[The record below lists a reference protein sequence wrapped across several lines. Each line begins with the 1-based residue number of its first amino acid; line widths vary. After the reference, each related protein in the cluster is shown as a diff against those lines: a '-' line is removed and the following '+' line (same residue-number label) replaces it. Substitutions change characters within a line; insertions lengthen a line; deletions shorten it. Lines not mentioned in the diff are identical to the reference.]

1 MSEYA
6 ATTNRLEVDNFI
18 ARDFNDS
25 IRELRYSMHIK
36 KFSTAKPLFTS
47 HSSFIP
53 KPINTSISMSTP
65 LILSLALIVALSVSG
80 CQPNKETDSNAAN
93 KDSNIQ
99 QNSSSQVL
107 NSERIQ
113 TIEALAGVP
122 MQQLASFDPQE
133 IKQGGDT
140 GISITSSE
148 SYSKPSSNI
157 TASRKG
163 SFFIGNAFF
172 RQPWVIAPASTDS
185 RDGLGALFNVAAC
198 QSCHVKDGRGHAP
211 LTSEDDADSLLIRLA
226 MPATTNK
233 QRQQLQNSLI
243 EKVVHPM
250 YGGQLQDRGIQG
262 VPAEARIAVEWRDK
276 PVTFADGHVETLR
289 APTFNLTN
297 PGYGPFDDELMVSP
311 RIALPMIGLGLLE
324 QIPDADIKKQAIKA
338 NNADSDIKGK
348 FNWVMDPQTGK
359 VALGRFG
366 WKAGQTKLLTQNQS
380 AFNEDMGL
388 TSNIR
393 PNESCMPTQTACL
406 NATTGADE
414 QGNGKP
420 PVEVNDEVAKFV
432 EFYTR
437 NLAVPHRRNADDKI
451 VLAGKKRF
459 YDMGCQSCHT
469 PRYQLPKTDDD
480 HIEQHGQVIYPYTD
494 LLLHDMGDELADRTI
509 AGKLPSKG
517 LQVEFLANS
526 YEWRTPALWGIGLA
540 QTVDPQATFLHDGR
554 ARTLMEAVL
563 WHGGEAMKQ
572 QQKVLKLD
580 KQGRAE
586 LNAFLMS
593 L

>member
-1 MSEYA
+1 MNTKNIFKAKIPASFYA
-6 ATTNRLEVDNFI
+6 SFVSKTTL
-18 ARDFNDS
+18 
-25 IRELRYSMHIK
+25 L
-36 KFSTAKPLFTS
+36 KPTLG
-47 HSSFIP
+47 I
-53 KPINTSISMSTP
+53 
-65 LILSLALIVALSVSG
+65 LCVLSLSACQPTDSVSDDISE
-80 CQPNKETDSNAAN
+80 NEKSAINNADN
-93 KDSNIQ
+93 PT
-99 QNSSSQVL
+99 L
-107 NSERIQ
+107 TPERLQ
-113 TIEALAGVP
+113 TIETLAGVP

-133 IKQGGDT
+133 VKQGGDT
-140 GISITSSE
+140 GISISSAE
-148 SYSKPSSNI
+148 SYSKPSSNL

-163 SFFIGNAFF
+163 HFFIGNAFF

-211 LTSEDDADSLLIRLA
+211 MTSDDDADSLLIRLA
-226 MPATTNK
+226 MPATTDE

-262 VPAEARIAVEWRDK
+262 VPAEARIAVQWTDK

-289 APTFNLTN
+289 APTFNLTK
-297 PGYGPFDDELMVSP
+297 PGYGAFDDDLMVSP
-311 RIALPMIGLGLLE
+311 RVALPMIGLGLLE
-324 QIPDADIKKQAIKA
+324 QIPDEAIKKQAVDNK
-338 NNADSDIKGK
+338 NSTNVDISGK

-359 VALGRFG
+359 HALGRFG
-366 WKAGQTKLLTQNQS
+366 WKAGQTKLITQNQS

-393 PNESCMPTQTACL
+393 PHESCMPTQTACM

-414 QGNGKP
+414 QGDGKP

-437 NLAVPHRRNADDKI
+437 NLAVPHRRDADDTL

-480 HIEQHGQVIYPYTD
+480 HLEQHGQVIYPYTD
-494 LLLHDMGDELADRTI
+494 LLLHDMGDDLADRTI
-509 AGKLPSKG
+509 AGKLPAKNI
-517 LQVEFLANS
+517 QVEFLANS

-563 WHGGEAMKQ
+563 WHGGEAQKQ

-580 KQGRAE
+580 KQGRSE
-586 LNAFLMS
+586 LNAFLQS

>member
-1 MSEYA
+1 MNTTMN
-6 ATTNRLEVDNFI
+6 TTNIV
-18 ARDFNDS
+18 
-25 IRELRYSMHIK
+25 K
-36 KFSTAKPLFTS
+36 AKTPTS
-47 HSSFIP
+47 FYASFVSKTTLL
-53 KPINTSISMSTP
+53 KPMLGI
-65 LILSLALIVALSVSG
+65 LCVLSLSA
-80 CQPNKETDSNAAN
+80 CQPTDGVSDDVSENEKSAINNA
-93 KDSNIQ
+93 DSPT
-99 QNSSSQVL
+99 L
-107 NSERIQ
+107 TPERLQ
-113 TIEALAGVP
+113 TIETLAGVP

-133 IKQGGDT
+133 VKQGGDT
-140 GISITSSE
+140 GISISSAE
-148 SYSKPSSNI
+148 SYSKPSSNL

-163 SFFIGNAFF
+163 HFFIGNAFF

-211 LTSEDDADSLLIRLA
+211 MTSDDDADSLLIRLA
-226 MPATTNK
+226 MPATTDE

-262 VPAEARIAVEWRDK
+262 VPAEARIAVQWTDK
-276 PVTFADGHVETLR
+276 PVTFADGHIETLR
-289 APTFNLTN
+289 APTFNLTK
-297 PGYGPFDDELMVSP
+297 PGYGAFDDDLMVSP
-311 RIALPMIGLGLLE
+311 RVALPMIGLGLLE
-324 QIPDADIKKQAIKA
+324 QIPDEAIKKQAVDNK
-338 NNADSDIKGK
+338 NSTNGDISGK

-359 VALGRFG
+359 HALGRFG
-366 WKAGQTKLLTQNQS
+366 WKAGQTKLITQNQS

-393 PNESCMPTQTACL
+393 PHESCMPTQTACM

-437 NLAVPHRRNADDKI
+437 NLAVPHRRDADDTL

-480 HIEQHGQVIYPYTD
+480 HLEQHGQVIYPYTD
-494 LLLHDMGDELADRTI
+494 LLLHDMGDDLADRTI
-509 AGKLPSKG
+509 AGKLPAKNI
-517 LQVEFLANS
+517 QVEFLANS

-563 WHGGEAMKQ
+563 WHGGEAQKQ

-580 KQGRAE
+580 KQGRSE
-586 LNAFLMS
+586 LNAFLQS

>member
-1 MSEYA
+1 MNTTMNTKNIFKAKTPTFFYA
-6 ATTNRLEVDNFI
+6 SFVSKTTL
-18 ARDFNDS
+18 
-25 IRELRYSMHIK
+25 L
-36 KFSTAKPLFTS
+36 KPTLG
-47 HSSFIP
+47 I
-53 KPINTSISMSTP
+53 
-65 LILSLALIVALSVSG
+65 LCVLSLSACQPTDSVSDDISE
-80 CQPNKETDSNAAN
+80 NEKSAINNADN
-93 KDSNIQ
+93 PT
-99 QNSSSQVL
+99 L
-107 NSERIQ
+107 TPERLQ
-113 TIEALAGVP
+113 TIETLAGVP

-133 IKQGGDT
+133 VKQGGDT
-140 GISITSSE
+140 GISISSAE
-148 SYSKPSSNI
+148 SYSKPSSNL

-163 SFFIGNAFF
+163 HFFIGNAFF

-211 LTSEDDADSLLIRLA
+211 MTSDDDADSLLIRLA
-226 MPATTNK
+226 MPATTDE

-243 EKVVHPM
+243 EKVVHAM

-262 VPAEARIAVEWRDK
+262 VPAEARIAVQWTDK
-276 PVTFADGHVETLR
+276 PVTFADGHIETLR
-289 APTFNLTN
+289 APTFNLTK
-297 PGYGPFDDELMVSP
+297 PGYGAFDDDLMVSP
-311 RIALPMIGLGLLE
+311 RVALPMIGLGLLE
-324 QIPDADIKKQAIKA
+324 QIPDEAIKKQAVDNK
-338 NNADSDIKGK
+338 NSTNGDISGK

-359 VALGRFG
+359 HALGRFG
-366 WKAGQTKLLTQNQS
+366 WKAGQTKLITQNQS

-393 PNESCMPTQTACL
+393 PHESCMPTQTACM

-437 NLAVPHRRNADDKI
+437 NLAVPHRRDADDTL

-480 HIEQHGQVIYPYTD
+480 HLEQHGQVIYPYTD
-494 LLLHDMGDELADRTI
+494 LLLHDMGDDLADRTI
-509 AGKLPSKG
+509 AGKLPAKNI
-517 LQVEFLANS
+517 QVEFLANS

-563 WHGGEAMKQ
+563 WHGGEAQKQ

-580 KQGRAE
+580 KQGRSE
-586 LNAFLMS
+586 LNAFLQS

>member
-1 MSEYA
+1 MNTTMN
-6 ATTNRLEVDNFI
+6 TTNIF
-18 ARDFNDS
+18 
-25 IRELRYSMHIK
+25 K
-36 KFSTAKPLFTS
+36 AKTPA
-47 HSSFIP
+47 SFYASFVSKTTLL
-53 KPINTSISMSTP
+53 KPTLGI
-65 LILSLALIVALSVSG
+65 LCVLSLSACQPTDSVS
-80 CQPNKETDSNAAN
+80 D
-93 KDSNIQ
+93 DI
-99 QNSSSQVL
+99 
-107 NSERIQ
+107 SENEKSAINNGDNPTLTPERLQ
-113 TIEALAGVP
+113 TIETLAGVP

-133 IKQGGDT
+133 VKQGGDT
-140 GISITSSE
+140 GISISSAE
-148 SYSKPSSNI
+148 SYSKPSSNL

-163 SFFIGNAFF
+163 HFFIGNAFF

-211 LTSEDDADSLLIRLA
+211 MTSDDDADSLLIRLA
-226 MPATTNK
+226 MPATTDE

-262 VPAEARIAVEWRDK
+262 VPAEARIAVQWTDK
-276 PVTFADGHVETLR
+276 PVTFADGHIETLR
-289 APTFNLTN
+289 APTFNLTK
-297 PGYGPFDDELMVSP
+297 PGYGAFDDDLMVSP
-311 RIALPMIGLGLLE
+311 RVALPMIGLGLLE
-324 QIPDADIKKQAIKA
+324 QIPDEAIKKQAVDNK
-338 NNADSDIKGK
+338 NSTNGDISGK

-359 VALGRFG
+359 HALGRFG
-366 WKAGQTKLLTQNQS
+366 WKAGQTKLITQNQS

-393 PNESCMPTQTACL
+393 PHESCMPTQTACM
-406 NATTGADE
+406 NAATGADE
-414 QGNGKP
+414 QGNGKS

-437 NLAVPHRRNADDKI
+437 NLAVPHRRDADDTL

-480 HIEQHGQVIYPYTD
+480 HLEQHGQVIYPYTD
-494 LLLHDMGDELADRTI
+494 LLLHDMGDDLADRTI
-509 AGKLPSKG
+509 AGKLPAKNI
-517 LQVEFLANS
+517 QVEFLANS

-563 WHGGEAMKQ
+563 WHGGEAQKQ

-580 KQGRAE
+580 KQGRSE
-586 LNAFLMS
+586 LNAFLQS

>member
-1 MSEYA
+1 MNTTMNTKNIFKAKTPASFYA
-6 ATTNRLEVDNFI
+6 PFVSKTTL
-18 ARDFNDS
+18 
-25 IRELRYSMHIK
+25 L
-36 KFSTAKPLFTS
+36 KPMLG
-47 HSSFIP
+47 I
-53 KPINTSISMSTP
+53 
-65 LILSLALIVALSVSG
+65 LCVLSLSACQPTDSVSDDISE
-80 CQPNKETDSNAAN
+80 NEKSAINNADN
-93 KDSNIQ
+93 PT
-99 QNSSSQVL
+99 L
-107 NSERIQ
+107 TPERLQ
-113 TIEALAGVP
+113 TIETLAGVP

-140 GISITSSE
+140 GISISSAE
-148 SYSKPSSNI
+148 SYSKPSSNL

-163 SFFIGNAFF
+163 HFFIGNAFF

-211 LTSEDDADSLLIRLA
+211 MTSDDDADSLLIRLA
-226 MPATTNK
+226 MPATTDE

-262 VPAEARIAVEWRDK
+262 VPAEARIAVQWTDK
-276 PVTFADGHVETLR
+276 PVTFADGHIETLR
-289 APTFNLTN
+289 APTFNLTK
-297 PGYGPFDDELMVSP
+297 PGYGAFDDDLMVSP
-311 RIALPMIGLGLLE
+311 RVALPMIGLGLLE
-324 QIPDADIKKQAIKA
+324 QIPDEAIKKQAVDNK
-338 NNADSDIKGK
+338 NSTNGDISGK

-359 VALGRFG
+359 HALGRFG
-366 WKAGQTKLLTQNQS
+366 WKAGQTKLITQNQS

-393 PNESCMPTQTACL
+393 PHESCMPTQTACM

-437 NLAVPHRRNADDKI
+437 NLAVPHRRDADDTL

-480 HIEQHGQVIYPYTD
+480 HLEQHGQVIYPYTD
-494 LLLHDMGDELADRTI
+494 LLLHDMGNDLADRTI
-509 AGKLPSKG
+509 AGKLPAKNI
-517 LQVEFLANS
+517 QVEFLANS

-540 QTVDPQATFLHDGR
+540 QTLDPQATFLHDGR

-563 WHGGEAMKQ
+563 WHGGEAQKQ

-580 KQGRAE
+580 KQGRSE
-586 LNAFLMS
+586 LNAFLQS

>member
-1 MSEYA
+1 MSVIHTKSSA
-6 ATTNRLEVDNFI
+6 FP
-18 ARDFNDS
+18 F
-25 IRELRYSMHIK
+25 
-36 KFSTAKPLFTS
+36 FSSSLQGTS
-47 HSSFIP
+47 F
-53 KPINTSISMSTP
+53 K
-65 LILSLALIVALSVSG
+65 LALTIVGAIAISA
-80 CQPNKETDSNAAN
+80 CQPTDSTSDSASIN
-93 KDSNIQ
+93 KNTNDTAVASGEGA
-99 QNSSSQVL
+99 SAL
-107 NSERIQ
+107 TPKRTQ
-113 TIEALAGVP
+113 TVESLAGVP
-122 MQQLASFDPQE
+122 MQQLVTFDPQE

-148 SYSKPSSNI
+148 SYSKPSSNLS
-157 TASRKG
+157 ASRKG

-172 RQPWVIAPASTDS
+172 RQPWVVAPASTDS

-198 QSCHVKDGRGHAP
+198 QSCHIKDGRGHAP
-211 LTSEDDADSLLIRLA
+211 MSSEDDADSLLIRLA
-226 MPATTNK
+226 MPATTDEE
-233 QRQQLQNSLI
+233 RAQLQNSLI
-243 EKVVHPM
+243 EKIVHPM

-262 VPAEARIAVEWRDK
+262 VPAEARIAVQWTDK

-289 APTFNLTN
+289 APTFHLTS
-297 PGYGPFDDELMVSP
+297 PGYGAFDDEMMVSP
-311 RIALPMIGLGLLE
+311 RVALPMIGLGLLE
-324 QIPDADIKKQAIKA
+324 QIPDDDIKKQAVD
-338 NNADSDIKGK
+338 NDSADISGK

-359 VALGRFG
+359 TALGRFG

-393 PNESCMPTQTACL
+393 PHESCMPAQTACV

-414 QGNGKP
+414 QGGGKP

-437 NLAVPHRRNADDKI
+437 NLAVPHRRNAEDKL

-480 HIEQHGQVIYPYTD
+480 HLEQHGQVIYPYTD

-509 AGKLPSKG
+509 AGKLPPKDA
-517 LQVEFLANS
+517 QVEFLANS

-540 QTVDPQATFLHDGR
+540 QTVDLQATFLHDGR

-563 WHGGEAMKQ
+563 WHGGEAEKQ
-572 QQKVLKLD
+572 KQKVLQLD

-586 LNAFLMS
+586 LTAFLQS

>member
-1 MSEYA
+1 MNTTMN
-6 ATTNRLEVDNFI
+6 TTNIF
-18 ARDFNDS
+18 
-25 IRELRYSMHIK
+25 K
-36 KFSTAKPLFTS
+36 AKTPTS
-47 HSSFIP
+47 FYASFVSKTTLL
-53 KPINTSISMSTP
+53 KPTLGI
-65 LILSLALIVALSVSG
+65 LCVLSLSACQPTDSVSDDISE
-80 CQPNKETDSNAAN
+80 NEKSAINNADN
-93 KDSNIQ
+93 PT
-99 QNSSSQVL
+99 L
-107 NSERIQ
+107 TPERLQ
-113 TIEALAGVP
+113 TIETLAGVP

-133 IKQGGDT
+133 VKQGGDT
-140 GISITSSE
+140 GISISSAE
-148 SYSKPSSNI
+148 SYSKPSSNL

-163 SFFIGNAFF
+163 HFFIGNAFF

-211 LTSEDDADSLLIRLA
+211 MTSDDDADSLLIRLA
-226 MPATTNK
+226 MPATTDE

-262 VPAEARIAVEWRDK
+262 VPAEARIAVQWTDK
-276 PVTFADGHVETLR
+276 PVTFADGHIETLR
-289 APTFNLTN
+289 APTFNLTK
-297 PGYGPFDDELMVSP
+297 PGYGAFDDDLMVSP
-311 RIALPMIGLGLLE
+311 RVALPMIGLGLLE
-324 QIPDADIKKQAIKA
+324 QIPDEAIKKQAVDNK
-338 NNADSDIKGK
+338 NSTNGDISGK

-359 VALGRFG
+359 HALGRFG
-366 WKAGQTKLLTQNQS
+366 WKAGQTKLITQNQS

-393 PNESCMPTQTACL
+393 PHESCMPTQTACM

-437 NLAVPHRRNADDKI
+437 NLAVPHRRDADDTL

-480 HIEQHGQVIYPYTD
+480 HLEQHGQVIYPYTD
-494 LLLHDMGDELADRTI
+494 LLLHDMGDDLADRTI
-509 AGKLPSKG
+509 AGKLPAKNI
-517 LQVEFLANS
+517 QVEFLANS

-563 WHGGEAMKQ
+563 WHGGEAQKQ

-580 KQGRAE
+580 KQGRSE
-586 LNAFLMS
+586 LNAFLQS

>member
-1 MSEYA
+1 MNATNIFKAKTPTSFYA
-6 ATTNRLEVDNFI
+6 SFVSKTTL
-18 ARDFNDS
+18 
-25 IRELRYSMHIK
+25 L
-36 KFSTAKPLFTS
+36 KPTLG
-47 HSSFIP
+47 I
-53 KPINTSISMSTP
+53 
-65 LILSLALIVALSVSG
+65 LCVLSLSACQPTDSVS
-80 CQPNKETDSNAAN
+80 D
-93 KDSNIQ
+93 DI
-99 QNSSSQVL
+99 
-107 NSERIQ
+107 SENEKSAINNGDNPTLTPERLQ
-113 TIEALAGVP
+113 TIETLAGLS

-133 IKQGGDT
+133 VKQGGDT
-140 GISITSSE
+140 GISISSAE
-148 SYSKPSSNI
+148 SYSKPSSNL

-163 SFFIGNAFF
+163 HFFIGNAFF

-211 LTSEDDADSLLIRLA
+211 MTSDDDADSLLIRLA
-226 MPATTNK
+226 MPATTDE

-262 VPAEARIAVEWRDK
+262 VPAEARIAVQWTDK
-276 PVTFADGHVETLR
+276 PVTFADGHIETLR
-289 APTFNLTN
+289 APTFNLTK
-297 PGYGPFDDELMVSP
+297 PGYGAFDDDLMVSP
-311 RIALPMIGLGLLE
+311 RVALPMIGLGLLE
-324 QIPDADIKKQAIKA
+324 QIPDEAIKKQAVDNK
-338 NNADSDIKGK
+338 NSTNGDISGK

-359 VALGRFG
+359 HALGRFG
-366 WKAGQTKLLTQNQS
+366 WKAGQTKLITQNQS

-393 PNESCMPTQTACL
+393 PHESCMPTQTACM

-437 NLAVPHRRNADDKI
+437 NLAVPHRRDADDTL

-480 HIEQHGQVIYPYTD
+480 HLEQHGQVIYPYTD
-494 LLLHDMGDELADRTI
+494 LLLHDMGNDLADRTI
-509 AGKLPSKG
+509 AGKLPAKNI
-517 LQVEFLANS
+517 QVEFLANS

-563 WHGGEAMKQ
+563 WHGGEAQKQ

-580 KQGRAE
+580 KQGRSE
-586 LNAFLMS
+586 LNAFLQS

>member
-1 MSEYA
+1 MN
-6 ATTNRLEVDNFI
+6 TKDVL
-18 ARDFNDS
+18 
-25 IRELRYSMHIK
+25 K
-36 KFSTAKPLFTS
+36 AKQPALFY
-47 HSSFIP
+47 SSFINKSAP
-53 KPINTSISMSTP
+53 AKLTLGVMFT
-65 LILSLALIVALSVSG
+65 LFLSA
-80 CQPNKETDSNAAN
+80 CQPTDGVSDGAAVNKEGAVDHQALAP
-93 KDSNIQ
+93 
-99 QNSSSQVL
+99 
-107 NSERIQ
+107 ERRQ

-122 MQQLASFDPQE
+122 LQQLASFDPQE

-140 GISITSSE
+140 GISISSAE
-148 SYSKPSSNI
+148 SYSKPSSNL

-211 LTSEDDADSLLIRLA
+211 MNIDDDADSLLIRLA
-226 MPATTNK
+226 MPATTDE

-243 EKVVHPM
+243 EKVAHPM

-262 VPAEARIAVEWRDK
+262 VPAEARIAVQWTDK
-276 PVTFADGHVETLR
+276 TVTFTDGHVETLR
-289 APTFNLTN
+289 APTFNLTK

-311 RIALPMIGLGLLE
+311 RVALPMIGLGLLE
-324 QIPDADIKKQAIKA
+324 QIPDEDIKKQAIDND
-338 NNADSDIKGK
+338 NNSDISGK

-359 VALGRFG
+359 HALGRFG

-393 PNESCMPTQTACL
+393 PHESCMPTQTACVK
-406 NATTGADE
+406 ATTGADE
-414 QGNGKP
+414 QGDGRP
-420 PVEVNDEVAKFV
+420 PIEVNDEVAKFV

-437 NLAVPHRRNADDKI
+437 NLAVPHRRNADDKL

-480 HIEQHGQVIYPYTD
+480 HLEQHGQVIYPYTD
-494 LLLHDMGDELADRTI
+494 LLLHDMGDDLADRTI
-509 AGKLPSKG
+509 AGKLPPKDA
-517 LQVEFLANS
+517 QVEFLANS

-563 WHGGEAMKQ
+563 WHGGEAQ
-572 QQKVLKLD
+572 EQQKKVLNLD

-586 LNAFLMS
+586 LNAFLKS

>member
-1 MSEYA
+1 MNTTMNATNIFKAKTPTSFYA
-6 ATTNRLEVDNFI
+6 SFVSKTTL
-18 ARDFNDS
+18 
-25 IRELRYSMHIK
+25 L
-36 KFSTAKPLFTS
+36 KPTLG
-47 HSSFIP
+47 I
-53 KPINTSISMSTP
+53 
-65 LILSLALIVALSVSG
+65 LCVLSLSACQPTNSVSDDISE
-80 CQPNKETDSNAAN
+80 NEKSAINNADN
-93 KDSNIQ
+93 PT
-99 QNSSSQVL
+99 L
-107 NSERIQ
+107 TPERLQ
-113 TIEALAGVP
+113 TIETLAGVP

-133 IKQGGDT
+133 VKQGGDT
-140 GISITSSE
+140 GISISSAE
-148 SYSKPSSNI
+148 SYSKPSSNL

-163 SFFIGNAFF
+163 HFFIGNAFF

-211 LTSEDDADSLLIRLA
+211 MTSDDDADSLLIRLA
-226 MPATTNK
+226 MPATTDE

-262 VPAEARIAVEWRDK
+262 VPAEARIAVQWTDK
-276 PVTFADGHVETLR
+276 PVTFADGHIETLR
-289 APTFNLTN
+289 APTFNLTK
-297 PGYGPFDDELMVSP
+297 PGYGAFDDDLMVSP
-311 RIALPMIGLGLLE
+311 RVALPMIGLGLLE
-324 QIPDADIKKQAIKA
+324 QIPDEAIKKQAVDNK
-338 NNADSDIKGK
+338 NSTNGDISGK

-359 VALGRFG
+359 HALGRFG
-366 WKAGQTKLLTQNQS
+366 WKAGQTKLITQNQS

-393 PNESCMPTQTACL
+393 PHESCMPTQTACM

-437 NLAVPHRRNADDKI
+437 NLAVPHRRDADDTL

-480 HIEQHGQVIYPYTD
+480 HLEQHGQVIYPYTD
-494 LLLHDMGDELADRTI
+494 LLLHDMGDDLADRTI
-509 AGKLPSKG
+509 AGKLPAKNI
-517 LQVEFLANS
+517 QVEFLANS

-563 WHGGEAMKQ
+563 WHGGEAQKQ

-580 KQGRAE
+580 KQGRSE
-586 LNAFLMS
+586 LNAFLQS

>member
-1 MSEYA
+1 MNAS
-6 ATTNRLEVDNFI
+6 
-18 ARDFNDS
+18 
-25 IRELRYSMHIK
+25 HILK
-36 KFSTAKPLFTS
+36 SKPSALFYI
-47 HSSFIP
+47 SFIIKTTP
-53 KPINTSISMSTP
+53 LKLTLGMLCALSIS
-65 LILSLALIVALSVSG
+65 A
-80 CQPNKETDSNAAN
+80 CQPTDSGSDNAS
-93 KDSNIQ
+93 SNEKNQ
-99 QNSSSQVL
+99 AL
-107 NSERIQ
+107 APERVQ
-113 TIEALAGVP
+113 TIETLAGVP
-122 MQQLASFDPQE
+122 MQQLASFNPQE
-133 IKQGGDT
+133 VKQGGDT
-140 GISITSSE
+140 GINISSAE
-148 SYSKPSSNI
+148 SYSKPSSNL

-172 RQPWVIAPASTDS
+172 RQPWVVAPASTDS

-198 QSCHVKDGRGHAP
+198 QSCHIKDGRGHAP
-211 LTSEDDADSLLIRLA
+211 MSADDDADSLLIRLA
-226 MPATTNK
+226 MPATTDE

-262 VPAEARIAVEWRDK
+262 VPAEARIAVQWTDK

-289 APTFNLTN
+289 APTFKLTN
-297 PGYGPFDDELMVSP
+297 PGYGAFDDEVMVSP

-324 QIPDADIKKQAIKA
+324 QIPDEDIKKQAVRNDK
-338 NNADSDIKGK
+338 NNTDKKIDDISGK

-359 VALGRFG
+359 HALGRFG

-393 PNESCMPTQTACL
+393 PHEPCMPMQTACRE
-406 NATTGADE
+406 AVTGADG
-414 QGNGKP
+414 QGGGKP
-420 PVEVNDEVAKFV
+420 PVEVSDDVAKFV

-437 NLAVPHRRNADDKI
+437 NLAVPHRRNADDKL

-480 HIEQHGQVIYPYTD
+480 HLEQHGQVIYPYTD
-494 LLLHDMGDELADRTI
+494 LLLHDMGDGLADRTI
-509 AGKLPSKG
+509 AGKLPSKDI
-517 LQVEFLANS
+517 QVEFLANS

-563 WHGGEAMKQ
+563 WHGGEAKNQ

-586 LNAFLMS
+586 LNAFLNS

>member
-1 MSEYA
+1 MA
-6 ATTNRLEVDNFI
+6 ALT
-18 ARDFNDS
+18 
-25 IRELRYSMHIK
+25 
-36 KFSTAKPLFTS
+36 
-47 HSSFIP
+47 
-53 KPINTSISMSTP
+53 
-65 LILSLALIVALSVSG
+65 LAA
-80 CQPNKETDSNAAN
+80 CQPNQNATDNDAIA
-93 KDSNIQ
+93 DSAL
-99 QNSSSQVL
+99 SA
-107 NSERIQ
+107 ERTK
-113 TIEALAGVP
+113 TIESLAGVP
-122 MQQLASFDPQE
+122 MQTLATFDPQE

-140 GISITSSE
+140 GVTITSSE
-148 SYSKPSSNI
+148 SYSKPSSNLS
-157 TASRKG
+157 ASRKG

-172 RQPWVIAPASTDS
+172 KQPWVIAPASTDS

-211 LTSEDDADSLLIRLA
+211 MTSVDDADSLLIRLA
-226 MPATTNK
+226 MPATTDE
-233 QRQQLQNSLI
+233 QREQLRNSLI
-243 EKVVHPM
+243 EKVAHPM

-262 VPAEARIAVEWRDK
+262 VPAEARIAVTWNDK

-289 APTFNLTN
+289 APTFKLTN
-297 PGYGPFDDELMVSP
+297 PGYGDFDEQMMVSP
-311 RIALPMIGLGLLE
+311 RVALPMIGLGLLE
-324 QIPDADIKKQAIKA
+324 QIPDADIKAQ
-338 NNADSDIKGK
+338 ADSEDKNNDGIRGT

-359 VALGRFG
+359 TALGRFG

-388 TSNIR
+388 TSRIR
-393 PNESCMPTQTACL
+393 PVESCTPLQTACL
-406 NATTGADE
+406 NATTGADN
-414 QGNGKP
+414 QGDGKS
-420 PVEVNDEVAKFV
+420 PVEVSDEVAKFV

-437 NLAVPHRRNADDKI
+437 NLAVPHRRDADNEL

-480 HIEQHGQVIYPYTD
+480 HLEQHGQVIYPYTD
-494 LLLHDMGDELADRTI
+494 LLLHDMGDDLADRTI
-509 AGKLPSKG
+509 AGKLPPKSA
-517 LQVEFLANS
+517 QVEFLANS
-526 YEWRTPALWGIGLA
+526 YQWRTPALWGIGLA

-563 WHGGEAMKQ
+563 WHGGEAQKQ

-586 LNAFLMS
+586 LNAFLKS

>member
-1 MSEYA
+1 MN
-6 ATTNRLEVDNFI
+6 TTNVF
-18 ARDFNDS
+18 
-25 IRELRYSMHIK
+25 K
-36 KFSTAKPLFTS
+36 AKPAA
-47 HSSFIP
+47 SFYKSFVI
-53 KPINTSISMSTP
+53 KTTLLTP
-65 LILSLALIVALSVSG
+65 AFGILCVLSLSA
-80 CQPNKETDSNAAN
+80 CQPTDSVPDEVSRNDKSAINNAENQTLAP
-93 KDSNIQ
+93 
-99 QNSSSQVL
+99 
-107 NSERIQ
+107 ERIQ
-113 TIEALAGVP
+113 TIETLAGVS
-122 MQQLASFDPQE
+122 MQQLVSFDPQE
-133 IKQGGDT
+133 VKQGGDT
-140 GISITSSE
+140 GISISSAE
-148 SYSKPSSNI
+148 SYSKPSSNL

-163 SFFIGNAFF
+163 HFFIGNAFF

-211 LTSEDDADSLLIRLA
+211 MTSDDDADSLLIRLA
-226 MPATTNK
+226 MPATTDE

-262 VPAEARIAVEWRDK
+262 VPAEARIAVQWTDK
-276 PVTFADGHVETLR
+276 PVTFADGHIEKLR
-289 APTFNLTN
+289 APTFNLTK
-297 PGYGPFDDELMVSP
+297 PGYGAFDDDLMVSP
-311 RIALPMIGLGLLE
+311 RVALPMIGLGLLE
-324 QIPDADIKKQAIKA
+324 QIPDEAIKKQAVDNK
-338 NNADSDIKGK
+338 NRTNGDISGK

-359 VALGRFG
+359 AALGRFG
-366 WKAGQTKLLTQNQS
+366 WKAGQTKLITQNQS

-393 PNESCMPTQTACL
+393 PHESCMPTQTACM

-414 QGNGKP
+414 QGNGKS

-437 NLAVPHRRNADDKI
+437 NLAVPHRRNADDKL

-480 HIEQHGQVIYPYTD
+480 HLEQHGQVIYPYTD
-494 LLLHDMGDELADRTI
+494 LLLHDMGDDLADRTI
-509 AGKLPSKG
+509 AGKLPAKDI
-517 LQVEFLANS
+517 QVEFLANS
-526 YEWRTPALWGIGLA
+526 YEWRTPALWGVGLA

-563 WHGGEAMKQ
+563 WHGGEAQKQ

-580 KQGRAE
+580 KQGRTE
-586 LNAFLMS
+586 LNAFLQS

>member
-1 MSEYA
+1 MNAIS
-6 ATTNRLEVDNFI
+6 ATKDKL
-18 ARDFNDS
+18 
-25 IRELRYSMHIK
+25 
-36 KFSTAKPLFTS
+36 
-47 HSSFIP
+47 
-53 KPINTSISMSTP
+53 SMSLHTSLLSKNTP
-65 LILSLALIVALSVSG
+65 LKLAISALCVLSLTACQPTDSSSANKNDVNADKQDQDKALSAERS
-80 CQPNKETDSNAAN
+80 
-93 KDSNIQ
+93 
-99 QNSSSQVL
+99 QN
-107 NSERIQ
+107 
-113 TIEALAGVP
+113 IEALAGVP

-133 IKQGGDT
+133 IKQGGDS
-140 GISITSSE
+140 GISITSAE
-148 SYSKPSSNI
+148 SYSKPSSNL
-157 TASRKG
+157 TALRKG

-172 RQPWVIAPASTDS
+172 QQPWVIAPASTDS

-211 LTSEDDADSLLIRLA
+211 MSSKDDADSLLIRLS
-226 MPATTNK
+226 MPATTDE
-233 QRQQLQNSLI
+233 QRQQLQDSLI

-262 VPAEARIAVEWRDK
+262 VPAEARIAVQWTDM
-276 PVTFADGHVETLR
+276 PVTFADGYVETLR
-289 APTFNLTN
+289 APSFKLTK
-297 PGYGPFDDELMVSP
+297 PGYGAFDNEMMVSP
-311 RIALPMIGLGLLE
+311 RVALPMIGLGLLE
-324 QIPDADIKKQAIKA
+324 QIPDDDIKKQAV
-338 NNADSDIKGK
+338 NNNSTSDISGK

-359 VALGRFG
+359 HALGRFG
-366 WKAGQTKLLTQNQS
+366 WKAGQTKLITQNQS

-393 PNESCMPTQTACL
+393 PHESCMPSQTACI

-420 PVEVNDEVAKFV
+420 PVEVNDEIAKFV

-437 NLAVPHRRNADDKI
+437 NLAVPHRRNADDKL

-480 HIEQHGQVIYPYTD
+480 HLEQHGQVIYPYTD
-494 LLLHDMGDELADRTI
+494 LLLHDMGDALADRTI
-509 AGKLPSKG
+509 AGKLPAKDA
-517 LQVEFLANS
+517 QVEFLANS

-563 WHGGEAMKQ
+563 WHGGEAENQ
-572 QQKVLKLD
+572 RQKVLKLD

-586 LNAFLMS
+586 LNAFLKS

>member
-1 MSEYA
+1 MNTTMN
-6 ATTNRLEVDNFI
+6 TTNIV
-18 ARDFNDS
+18 
-25 IRELRYSMHIK
+25 K
-36 KFSTAKPLFTS
+36 AKTPTS
-47 HSSFIP
+47 FYASFVSKTTLL
-53 KPINTSISMSTP
+53 KPTLGI
-65 LILSLALIVALSVSG
+65 LCVLSLSACQPTNSVSDDISE
-80 CQPNKETDSNAAN
+80 NEKSAINNADN
-93 KDSNIQ
+93 PT
-99 QNSSSQVL
+99 L
-107 NSERIQ
+107 TPERFQ
-113 TIEALAGVP
+113 TIETLAGVP

-133 IKQGGDT
+133 VKQGGDT
-140 GISITSSE
+140 GISISSAE
-148 SYSKPSSNI
+148 SYSKPSSNL

-163 SFFIGNAFF
+163 HFFIGNAFF

-211 LTSEDDADSLLIRLA
+211 MTSDDDADSLLIRLA
-226 MPATTNK
+226 MPATTDE

-262 VPAEARIAVEWRDK
+262 VPAEARIAVQWTDK
-276 PVTFADGHVETLR
+276 PVTFADGHIETLR
-289 APTFNLTN
+289 APTFNLTK
-297 PGYGPFDDELMVSP
+297 PGYGAFDDDLMVSP
-311 RIALPMIGLGLLE
+311 RVALPMIGLGLLE
-324 QIPDADIKKQAIKA
+324 QIPDEAIKKQAVDNK
-338 NNADSDIKGK
+338 NSTNGDISGK

-359 VALGRFG
+359 HALGRFG
-366 WKAGQTKLLTQNQS
+366 WKAGQTKLITQNQS

-393 PNESCMPTQTACL
+393 PHESCMPTQTACM

-414 QGNGKP
+414 QGNGKS

-437 NLAVPHRRNADDKI
+437 NLAVPHRRDADDTL

-480 HIEQHGQVIYPYTD
+480 HLEQHGQVIYPYTD
-494 LLLHDMGDELADRTI
+494 LLLHDMGDDLADRTI
-509 AGKLPSKG
+509 AGKLPAKNI
-517 LQVEFLANS
+517 QVEFLANS

-563 WHGGEAMKQ
+563 WHGGEAQKQ

-580 KQGRAE
+580 KQGRSE
-586 LNAFLMS
+586 LNAFLQS

>member
-1 MSEYA
+1 MNTTMNATNIFKAKTPTSFYA
-6 ATTNRLEVDNFI
+6 SFVSKTTL
-18 ARDFNDS
+18 
-25 IRELRYSMHIK
+25 L
-36 KFSTAKPLFTS
+36 KPTLG
-47 HSSFIP
+47 I
-53 KPINTSISMSTP
+53 
-65 LILSLALIVALSVSG
+65 LCVLSLSACQPTDSVS
-80 CQPNKETDSNAAN
+80 D
-93 KDSNIQ
+93 DI
-99 QNSSSQVL
+99 
-107 NSERIQ
+107 SENEKSAINNGDNPTLTPERLQ
-113 TIEALAGVP
+113 TIETLAGVP

-133 IKQGGDT
+133 VKQGGDT
-140 GISITSSE
+140 GISISSAE
-148 SYSKPSSNI
+148 SYSKPSSNL

-163 SFFIGNAFF
+163 HFFIGNAFF

-211 LTSEDDADSLLIRLA
+211 MTSDDDADSLLIRLA
-226 MPATTNK
+226 MPATTDE

-262 VPAEARIAVEWRDK
+262 VPAEARIAVQWTDK
-276 PVTFADGHVETLR
+276 PVTFADGHIETLR
-289 APTFNLTN
+289 APTFNLTK
-297 PGYGPFDDELMVSP
+297 PGYGAFDDDLMVSP
-311 RIALPMIGLGLLE
+311 RVALPMIGLGLLE
-324 QIPDADIKKQAIKA
+324 QIPDEAIKKQAVDNK
-338 NNADSDIKGK
+338 NSTNGDISGK

-359 VALGRFG
+359 HALGRFG
-366 WKAGQTKLLTQNQS
+366 WKAGQTKLITQNQS

-393 PNESCMPTQTACL
+393 PHESCMPTQTACM

-414 QGNGKP
+414 QGNGKS

-437 NLAVPHRRNADDKI
+437 NLAVPHRRDADDTL

-480 HIEQHGQVIYPYTD
+480 HLEQHGQVIYPYTD

-509 AGKLPSKG
+509 AGKLPPKDA
-517 LQVEFLANS
+517 QVEFLANS

-563 WHGGEAMKQ
+563 WHGGEAEKQ
-572 QQKVLKLD
+572 KQKVLQLD

-586 LNAFLMS
+586 LTAFLQS

>member
-1 MSEYA
+1 MHVNNGFTRKA
-6 ATTNRLEVDNFI
+6 L
-18 ARDFNDS
+18 S
-25 IRELRYSMHIK
+25 I
-36 KFSTAKPLFTS
+36 F
-47 HSSFIP
+47 HSSFISQF
-53 KPINTSISMSTP
+53 KNVSVGMSVPFT
-65 LILSLALIVALSVSG
+65 LSLALASALSLSA
-80 CQPNKETDSNAAN
+80 CQPVKDTDDNAAN
-93 KDSNIQ
+93 KERQ
-99 QNSSSQVL
+99 H
-107 NSERIQ
+107 SESMQSETVTPERVQ
-113 TIEALAGVP
+113 TIESLAGVP
-122 MQQLASFDPQE
+122 MQQLVSFDAQE

-163 SFFIGNAFF
+163 NFFIGNAFF

-211 LTSEDDADSLLIRLA
+211 MTADDDADSLLIRLA
-226 MPATTNK
+226 MPATTDE
-233 QRQQLQNSLI
+233 QRQQLKDSLI
-243 EKVVHPM
+243 EKVAHPM

-262 VPAEARIAVEWRDK
+262 VPAEARIAVQWTDK
-276 PVTFADGHVETLR
+276 PMTFADGHVETLR
-289 APTFNLTN
+289 APTFHLTN
-297 PGYGPFDDELMVSP
+297 PGYGAFDDELMVSP

-324 QIPDADIKKQAIKA
+324 QIPDADIKKQAASINKDSA
-338 NNADSDIKGK
+338 NKNSDGISGK
-348 FNWVMDPQTGK
+348 FNMAMDPQTGK

-366 WKAGQTKLLTQNQS
+366 WKAGQTKLITQNQS

-393 PNESCMPTQTACL
+393 PNESCMPMQTACVK
-406 NATTGADE
+406 AATGADE

-420 PVEVNDEVAKFV
+420 AVEVSDEVAKFV

-437 NLAVPHRRNADDKI
+437 NLAVPHRRNADDKL

-469 PRYQLPKTDDD
+469 PRYQLPKTADD
-480 HIEQHGQVIYPYTD
+480 HLEQHGQIIYPYTD
-494 LLLHDMGDELADRTI
+494 LLLHDMGDDLADRTI
-509 AGKLPSKG
+509 AGKLQSKD

-540 QTVDPQATFLHDGR
+540 QSVDSQATFLHDGR

-563 WHGGEAMKQ
+563 WHGGEAKKQ
-572 QQKVLKLD
+572 QQQVLKLD

-586 LNAFLMS
+586 LNAFLKS

>member
-1 MSEYA
+1 M
-6 ATTNRLEVDNFI
+6 
-18 ARDFNDS
+18 
-25 IRELRYSMHIK
+25 
-36 KFSTAKPLFTS
+36 
-47 HSSFIP
+47 
-53 KPINTSISMSTP
+53 
-65 LILSLALIVALSVSG
+65 LSLSA
-80 CQPNKETDSNAAN
+80 CQPSPTDDTANNNDNKAQDS
-93 KDSNIQ
+93 SYLQNITP
-99 QNSSSQVL
+99 
-107 NSERIQ
+107 ERAQ

-122 MQQLASFDPQE
+122 MQQLARFDAQE

-140 GISITSSE
+140 GISITTSE

-172 RQPWVIAPASTDS
+172 RQPWVVAPASTDS

-198 QSCHVKDGRGHAP
+198 QSCHIKDGRGHAP
-211 LTSEDDADSLLIRLA
+211 MRSDDDADSLLIRLA
-226 MPATTNK
+226 MPATTEA
-233 QRQQLQNSLI
+233 QRQKLKDSLI
-243 EKVVHPM
+243 EKVVPPM
-250 YGGQLQDRGIQG
+250 YGGQLQDRGVQG
-262 VPAEARIAVEWRDK
+262 VPAEARIVVEWSDN

-289 APTFNLTN
+289 APTFNLTK
-297 PGYGPFDDELMVSP
+297 PSYGPFDDALMVSP
-311 RIALPMIGLGLLE
+311 RVALPMIGLGLLE
-324 QIPDADIKKQAIKA
+324 QIPDDDIKKQAINA
-338 NNADSDIKGK
+338 NEANSDISGK
-348 FNWVMDPQTGK
+348 FNMVMDPQTGK

-366 WKAGQTKLLTQNQS
+366 WKAGQTKLITQNQS

-393 PNESCMPTQTACL
+393 PYESCMPAQTACV

-437 NLAVPHRRNADDKI
+437 NLAVPHRRNAEDKL

-480 HIEQHGQVIYPYTD
+480 HLEQHGQVIYPYTD
-494 LLLHDMGDELADRTI
+494 LLLHDMGDGLADRTI
-509 AGKLPSKG
+509 AGKLPSKD

-563 WHGGEAMKQ
+563 WHGGEAEKQ
-572 QQKVLKLD
+572 KQKVLKLD
-580 KQGRAE
+580 KQGRSE
-586 LNAFLMS
+586 LNAFLKS

>member
-1 MSEYA
+1 MNTTMNTKNIFKAKTPTFSYA
-6 ATTNRLEVDNFI
+6 SFVSKTTL
-18 ARDFNDS
+18 
-25 IRELRYSMHIK
+25 L
-36 KFSTAKPLFTS
+36 KPMLG
-47 HSSFIP
+47 I
-53 KPINTSISMSTP
+53 
-65 LILSLALIVALSVSG
+65 LCVLSLSA
-80 CQPNKETDSNAAN
+80 CQPTDGVS
-93 KDSNIQ
+93 DDI
-99 QNSSSQVL
+99 
-107 NSERIQ
+107 SENEKSAINNGDNPTLTPERLQ
-113 TIEALAGVP
+113 TIETLAGVP

-133 IKQGGDT
+133 VKQGGDT
-140 GISITSSE
+140 GISISSAE
-148 SYSKPSSNI
+148 SYSKPSSNL

-163 SFFIGNAFF
+163 HFFIGNAFF

-211 LTSEDDADSLLIRLA
+211 MTSDDDADSLLIRLA
-226 MPATTNK
+226 MPATTDE

-243 EKVVHPM
+243 EKVVHAM

-262 VPAEARIAVEWRDK
+262 VPAEARIAVQWTDK
-276 PVTFADGHVETLR
+276 PVTFADGHIETLR
-289 APTFNLTN
+289 APTFNLTK
-297 PGYGPFDDELMVSP
+297 PGYGAFDNDLMVSP
-311 RIALPMIGLGLLE
+311 RVALPMIGLGLLE
-324 QIPDADIKKQAIKA
+324 QIPDEAIKKQAVDNK
-338 NNADSDIKGK
+338 NSTNGDISGK

-359 VALGRFG
+359 HALGRFG
-366 WKAGQTKLLTQNQS
+366 WKAGQTKLITQNQS

-393 PNESCMPTQTACL
+393 PHESCMPTQTACM

-437 NLAVPHRRNADDKI
+437 NLAVPHRRDADDTL

-480 HIEQHGQVIYPYTD
+480 HLEQHGQVIYPYTD
-494 LLLHDMGDELADRTI
+494 LLLHDMGNDLADRTI
-509 AGKLPSKG
+509 AGKLPSKD

-540 QTVDPQATFLHDGR
+540 QTVDSQATFLHDGR

-563 WHGGEAMKQ
+563 WHGGEAEKQ
-572 QQKVLKLD
+572 KQKVLKLD
-580 KQGRAE
+580 KQGRSE
-586 LNAFLMS
+586 LNAFLKS

>member
-1 MSEYA
+1 MHVNKSFTRKA
-6 ATTNRLEVDNFI
+6 LSVFHSAFI
-18 ARDFNDS
+18 SQF
-25 IRELRYSMHIK
+25 K
-36 KFSTAKPLFTS
+36 TAS
-47 HSSFIP
+47 VG
-53 KPINTSISMSTP
+53 MSTP
-65 LILSLALIVALSVSG
+65 FTLSLALVSALSISG
-80 CQPNKETDSNAAN
+80 CQPVKDADDNAAD
-93 KDSNIQ
+93 KDR
-99 QNSSSQVL
+99 QNSESMQSEVL
-107 NSERIQ
+107 TTERIQ
-113 TIEALAGVP
+113 TVEALAGVP
-122 MQQLASFDPQE
+122 MQQLSSFDPQE

-211 LTSEDDADSLLIRLA
+211 MTAEDDADSLLIRLA
-226 MPATTNK
+226 MPATTDE
-233 QRQQLQNSLI
+233 QRQQLKDSLI
-243 EKVVHPM
+243 EKVAHPM

-262 VPAEARIAVEWRDK
+262 VPAEARIAVQWTDK
-276 PVTFADGHVETLR
+276 PVTFADGHIETLR

-297 PGYGPFDDELMVSP
+297 PGYGAFDDELMVSP

-324 QIPDADIKKQAIKA
+324 QIPDADIKKQATSNHK
-338 NNADSDIKGK
+338 NNSDIKGK

-359 VALGRFG
+359 TALGRFG
-366 WKAGQTKLLTQNQS
+366 WKAGQTKLITQNQS

-393 PNESCMPTQTACL
+393 PHESCTPLQTACL
-406 NATTGADE
+406 KATTGADE

-420 PVEVNDEVAKFV
+420 AVEVSDEVAKFV

-437 NLAVPHRRNADDKI
+437 NLAVPHRRNADDKL

-480 HIEQHGQVIYPYTD
+480 NLEQHGQVIYPYTD
-494 LLLHDMGDELADRTI
+494 LLLHDMGDDLADRTI
-509 AGKLPSKG
+509 AGKLPPKN

-563 WHGGEAMKQ
+563 WHGGEAKKQ
-572 QQKVLKLD
+572 QQKVLMLD
-580 KQGRAE
+580 KQGRTE
-586 LNAFLMS
+586 LSAFLQS

>member
-1 MSEYA
+1 MLCA
-6 ATTNRLEVDNFI
+6 L
-18 ARDFNDS
+18 
-25 IRELRYSMHIK
+25 
-36 KFSTAKPLFTS
+36 
-47 HSSFIP
+47 
-53 KPINTSISMSTP
+53 SIS
-65 LILSLALIVALSVSG
+65 A
-80 CQPNKETDSNAAN
+80 CQPTDDVANNTAESDNKTQKNA
-93 KDSNIQ
+93 Q
-99 QNSSSQVL
+99 SQAL
-107 NSERIQ
+107 TSERAQ

-122 MQQLASFDPQE
+122 MQQLANFDPQE

-211 LTSEDDADSLLIRLA
+211 MTSDDDADSLLIRLA
-226 MPATTNK
+226 MPATTAA
-233 QRQQLQNSLI
+233 QRQQLQDSLI

-250 YGGQLQDRGIQG
+250 YGGQLQDRGVQG
-262 VPAEARIAVEWRDK
+262 VPAEARIAVQWTDK
-276 PVTFADGHVETLR
+276 SVTFADGYVETLR
-289 APTFNLTN
+289 APIFNLTN
-297 PGYGPFDDELMVSP
+297 PGYGPFDGELMVSP

-324 QIPDADIKKQAIKA
+324 QIPDADIKKQVASNHK
-338 NNADSDIKGK
+338 NSSDIKGK
-348 FNWVMDPQTGK
+348 FNLVMDPQTSK

-393 PNESCMPTQTACL
+393 PKESCMPTQTACM
-406 NATTGADE
+406 NAATGADE
-414 QGNGKP
+414 QGNGKQ

-437 NLAVPHRRNADDKI
+437 NLAVPHRRNADDKL
-451 VLAGKKRF
+451 VLAGKKHF

-494 LLLHDMGDELADRTI
+494 LLLHDLGDDLADRTI
-509 AGKLPSKG
+509 AGKLPPKD

-563 WHGGEAMKQ
+563 WHGGEAKKQ

-586 LNAFLMS
+586 LNAFLQS

>member
-1 MSEYA
+1 MNAIS
-6 ATTNRLEVDNFI
+6 ATKDKL
-18 ARDFNDS
+18 
-25 IRELRYSMHIK
+25 
-36 KFSTAKPLFTS
+36 
-47 HSSFIP
+47 
-53 KPINTSISMSTP
+53 SMSLHTSLLSKNTP
-65 LILSLALIVALSVSG
+65 LKLALSALCVLSLTACQPTDSSSANKNDVNADKQDQDKALSAERS
-80 CQPNKETDSNAAN
+80 
-93 KDSNIQ
+93 
-99 QNSSSQVL
+99 QN
-107 NSERIQ
+107 
-113 TIEALAGVP
+113 IEALAGVP

-133 IKQGGDT
+133 IKQGGDS
-140 GISITSSE
+140 GISITSAE
-148 SYSKPSSNI
+148 SYSKPSSNL
-157 TASRKG
+157 TALRKG

-172 RQPWVIAPASTDS
+172 QQPWVIAPASTDS

-211 LTSEDDADSLLIRLA
+211 MSSKDDADSLLIRLS
-226 MPATTNK
+226 MPATTDE
-233 QRQQLQNSLI
+233 QRQQLQDSLI

-262 VPAEARIAVEWRDK
+262 VPAEARIAVQWTDM
-276 PVTFADGHVETLR
+276 PVTFADGYVETLR
-289 APTFNLTN
+289 APSFKLTK
-297 PGYGPFDDELMVSP
+297 PGYGAFDNEMMVSP
-311 RIALPMIGLGLLE
+311 RVALPMIGLGLLE
-324 QIPDADIKKQAIKA
+324 QIPDDDIKKQAV
-338 NNADSDIKGK
+338 NNNSTSDISGK

-359 VALGRFG
+359 HALGRFG
-366 WKAGQTKLLTQNQS
+366 WKAGQTKLITQNQS

-393 PNESCMPTQTACL
+393 PHESCMPSQTACI

-420 PVEVNDEVAKFV
+420 PVEVNDEIAKFV

-437 NLAVPHRRNADDKI
+437 NLAVPHRRNADDKL

-480 HIEQHGQVIYPYTD
+480 HLEQHGQVIYPYTD
-494 LLLHDMGDELADRTI
+494 LLLHDMGDALADRTI
-509 AGKLPSKG
+509 AGKLPAKDA
-517 LQVEFLANS
+517 QVEFLANS

-563 WHGGEAMKQ
+563 WHGGEAENQ
-572 QQKVLKLD
+572 RQKVLKLD

-586 LNAFLMS
+586 LNAFLKS

>member
-1 MSEYA
+1 MNTTMN
-6 ATTNRLEVDNFI
+6 TTNIF
-18 ARDFNDS
+18 
-25 IRELRYSMHIK
+25 K
-36 KFSTAKPLFTS
+36 AKTPA
-47 HSSFIP
+47 SFYASFVSKTTLL
-53 KPINTSISMSTP
+53 KPTLGI
-65 LILSLALIVALSVSG
+65 LCVLSLSACQPTDSVSDDISE
-80 CQPNKETDSNAAN
+80 NEKSAINNADN
-93 KDSNIQ
+93 PT
-99 QNSSSQVL
+99 L
-107 NSERIQ
+107 TPERLQ
-113 TIEALAGVP
+113 TIETLAGIP

-133 IKQGGDT
+133 VKQGGDT
-140 GISITSSE
+140 GISISSAE
-148 SYSKPSSNI
+148 SYSKPSSNL

-163 SFFIGNAFF
+163 HFFIGNAFF

-211 LTSEDDADSLLIRLA
+211 MTSDDDADSLLIRLA
-226 MPATTNK
+226 MPATTDE

-262 VPAEARIAVEWRDK
+262 VPAEARIAVQWTDK
-276 PVTFADGHVETLR
+276 PVTFADGHIETLR
-289 APTFNLTN
+289 APTFNLTK
-297 PGYGPFDDELMVSP
+297 PGYGAFDDDLMVSP
-311 RIALPMIGLGLLE
+311 RVALPMIGLGLLE
-324 QIPDADIKKQAIKA
+324 QIPDEAIKKQAVDNK
-338 NNADSDIKGK
+338 NSTNGDISGK

-359 VALGRFG
+359 HALGRFG
-366 WKAGQTKLLTQNQS
+366 WKAGQTKLITQNQS

-393 PNESCMPTQTACL
+393 PHESCMPTQTACM

-437 NLAVPHRRNADDKI
+437 NLAVPHRRDADDTL

-480 HIEQHGQVIYPYTD
+480 HLEQHGQVIYPYTD
-494 LLLHDMGDELADRTI
+494 LLLHDMGDDLADRTI
-509 AGKLPSKG
+509 AGKLPAKNI
-517 LQVEFLANS
+517 QVEFLANS

-563 WHGGEAMKQ
+563 WHGGEAQKQ

-580 KQGRAE
+580 KQGRSE
-586 LNAFLMS
+586 LNAFLQS

>member
-1 MSEYA
+1 MNTTMN
-6 ATTNRLEVDNFI
+6 TTNIF
-18 ARDFNDS
+18 
-25 IRELRYSMHIK
+25 K
-36 KFSTAKPLFTS
+36 AKIPA
-47 HSSFIP
+47 SFYAPFVSKTILL
-53 KPINTSISMSTP
+53 KPMLGI
-65 LILSLALIVALSVSG
+65 LCVLSLSA
-80 CQPNKETDSNAAN
+80 CQPTDGVSDDVSENEKSAINNA
-93 KDSNIQ
+93 DSPT
-99 QNSSSQVL
+99 L
-107 NSERIQ
+107 TPERLQ
-113 TIEALAGVP
+113 TIETLAGVP

-133 IKQGGDT
+133 VKQGGDT
-140 GISITSSE
+140 GISISSAE
-148 SYSKPSSNI
+148 SYSKPSSNL

-163 SFFIGNAFF
+163 HFFIGNAFF

-211 LTSEDDADSLLIRLA
+211 MTSDDDADSLLIRLA
-226 MPATTNK
+226 MPATTDE

-262 VPAEARIAVEWRDK
+262 VPAEARIAVQWTDK
-276 PVTFADGHVETLR
+276 PVTFADGHIETLR
-289 APTFNLTN
+289 APTFNLTK
-297 PGYGPFDDELMVSP
+297 PGYGAFDDDLMVSP
-311 RIALPMIGLGLLE
+311 RVALPMIGLGLLE
-324 QIPDADIKKQAIKA
+324 QIPDEAIKKQAVDNK
-338 NNADSDIKGK
+338 NSTNGDISGK

-359 VALGRFG
+359 HALGRFG
-366 WKAGQTKLLTQNQS
+366 WKAGQTKLITQNQS

-393 PNESCMPTQTACL
+393 PHESCMPTQTACM

-437 NLAVPHRRNADDKI
+437 NLAVPHRRDADDTL

-480 HIEQHGQVIYPYTD
+480 HLEQHGQVIYPYTD
-494 LLLHDMGDELADRTI
+494 LLLHDMGDDLADRTI
-509 AGKLPSKG
+509 AGKLPAKNI
-517 LQVEFLANS
+517 QVEFLANS

-563 WHGGEAMKQ
+563 WHGGEAQKQ

-580 KQGRAE
+580 KQGRSE
-586 LNAFLMS
+586 LNAFLQS

>member
-1 MSEYA
+1 
-6 ATTNRLEVDNFI
+6 
-18 ARDFNDS
+18 
-25 IRELRYSMHIK
+25 MHIQK
-36 KFSTAKPLFTS
+36 AFKAKPLSAFY
-47 HSSFIP
+47 SSFTPNSITTSKTISVP
-53 KPINTSISMSTP
+53 LKLSLVLVCALSIS
-65 LILSLALIVALSVSG
+65 A
-80 CQPNKETDSNAAN
+80 CQPAKNFDDNAAN
-93 KDSNIQ
+93 KNS
-99 QNSSSQVL
+99 QNPEILQSEVL
-107 NSERIQ
+107 TAGRAQ

-211 LTSEDDADSLLIRLA
+211 MTSDDDADSLLIRLA
-226 MPATTNK
+226 MPATTDK

-243 EKVVHPM
+243 EKVAHPM

-262 VPAEARIAVEWRDK
+262 VPAEARIAIQWTDK

-297 PGYGPFDDELMVSP
+297 PGYGSFDDDLMVSP
-311 RIALPMIGLGLLE
+311 RIALPMIGLGLLD
-324 QIPDADIKKQAIKA
+324 QIPDADIKKQAISINK
-338 NNADSDIKGK
+338 NNINKNSAKNDSSDISGK
-348 FNWVMDPQTGK
+348 FNLVMDPQTGK

-366 WKAGQTKLLTQNQS
+366 WKAGQTKLITQNQS

-393 PNESCMPTQTACL
+393 PHESCMPTQTACIK
-406 NATTGADE
+406 ATTGADE

-420 PVEVNDEVAKFV
+420 AVEVSDEVAKFV

-437 NLAVPHRRNADDKI
+437 NLAVPHRRNADDKL

-494 LLLHDMGDELADRTI
+494 LLLHDMGDDLADRTI
-509 AGKLPSKG
+509 AGKLPPKNF
-517 LQVEFLANS
+517 QVEFLANS

-563 WHGGEAMKQ
+563 WHGGEAKKQ
-572 QQKVLKLD
+572 QQKVLRLD
-580 KQGRAE
+580 KKGRAE
-586 LNAFLMS
+586 LNAFLQS

>member
-1 MSEYA
+1 MKALHSALVVES
-6 ATTNRLEVDNFI
+6 TQQTF
-18 ARDFNDS
+18 
-25 IRELRYSMHIK
+25 RYYKWPSLVNNHQLDTSKTFLIK
-36 KFSTAKPLFTS
+36 TLK
-47 HSSFIP
+47 
-53 KPINTSISMSTP
+53 
-65 LILSLALIVALSVSG
+65 LSVALSGVLALSA
-80 CQPNKETDSNAAN
+80 CQPNNDVDK
-93 KDSNIQ
+93 
-99 QNSSSQVL
+99 SSSISVTA
-107 NSERIQ
+107 ERLQ
-113 TIEALAGVP
+113 TVEALAGVP
-122 MQQLASFDPQE
+122 METLATFDPQE

-140 GISITSSE
+140 GITITSSE

-157 TASRKG
+157 PASRKG
-163 SFFIGNAFF
+163 NFFIGNAFF

-198 QSCHVKDGRGHAP
+198 QSCHIKDGRGHAP
-211 LTSEDDADSLLIRLA
+211 MTGEDDADSLLIRLA
-226 MPATTNK
+226 MPATTDE
-233 QRQQLQNSLI
+233 QRQQLAQSMI

-262 VPAEARIAVEWRDK
+262 VPAEARVAVQWRDK
-276 PVTFADGHVETLR
+276 SVTFADGHIETLR
-289 APTFNLTN
+289 APTFTLTN
-297 PGYGPFDDELMVSP
+297 PGYGEFDDELMVSP

-324 QIPDADIKKQAIKA
+324 QIPDADIKKQASDNKDT
-338 NNADSDIKGK
+338 NAISGK
-348 FNWVMDPQTGK
+348 FNWVLDPQTGK
-359 VALGRFG
+359 TALGRFG
-366 WKAGQTKLLTQNQS
+366 WKAGQTRLITQNQS

-393 PNESCMPTQTACL
+393 PIESCTPLQTACL

-420 PVEVNDEVAKFV
+420 PVEVSDEVVKFV

-437 NLAVPHRRNADDKI
+437 NLAVPHRRDADSEL
-451 VLAGKKRF
+451 VLAGKKHF

-480 HIEQHGQVIYPYTD
+480 HLEQHGQVIYPYTD
-494 LLLHDMGDELADRTI
+494 LLLHDMGDDLADRTI
-509 AGKLPSKG
+509 AGKLPSKDA
-517 LQVEFLANS
+517 QVEFLANS

-554 ARTLMEAVL
+554 ARTLIEAVL
-563 WHGGEAMKQ
+563 WHGGEAQIQ
-572 QQKVLKLD
+572 QQQVLQLD

-586 LNAFLMS
+586 LNAFLQS

>member
-1 MSEYA
+1 MSSS
-6 ATTNRLEVDNFI
+6 NVL
-18 ARDFNDS
+18 
-25 IRELRYSMHIK
+25 
-36 KFSTAKPLFTS
+36 TAKKSIASYSSLIFNSSPLR
-47 HSSFIP
+47 
-53 KPINTSISMSTP
+53 
-65 LILSLALIVALSVSG
+65 LSLGIACALSLSA
-80 CQPNKETDSNAAN
+80 CQPSDNVANPATDDVKTQKS
-93 KDSNIQ
+93 SYSQNIT
-99 QNSSSQVL
+99 
-107 NSERIQ
+107 SERLQ

-122 MQQLASFDPQE
+122 MQQLASFDAQE

-172 RQPWVIAPASTDS
+172 RQPWVVAPASTDS

-198 QSCHVKDGRGHAP
+198 QSCHIKDGRGHAP
-211 LTSEDDADSLLIRLA
+211 MSSEDDADSLLIRLA
-226 MPATTNK
+226 MPATTDE
-233 QRQQLQNSLI
+233 QRQKLKNSLI
-243 EKVVHPM
+243 EKVVHPI

-262 VPAEARIAVEWRDK
+262 VPAEARVAVQWSDK
-276 PVTFADGHVETLR
+276 PITFADGHVETLR
-289 APTFNLTN
+289 VPTFNLTKL
-297 PGYGPFDDELMVSP
+297 GYGAFDDEMMVSP
-311 RIALPMIGLGLLE
+311 RVALPMIGLGLLE
-324 QIPDADIKKQAIKA
+324 QIPDEAIKKQAIKV
-338 NNADSDIKGK
+338 NSDISGK
-348 FNWVMDPQTGK
+348 FNMVMDPQTGK

-366 WKAGQTKLLTQNQS
+366 WKAGQTKLITQNQS

-393 PNESCMPTQTACL
+393 PHESCMPTQTACM

-437 NLAVPHRRNADDKI
+437 NLAVPHRRNAEDKL

-459 YDMGCQSCHT
+459 YNIGCQSCHT

-480 HIEQHGQVIYPYTD
+480 HLEQHGQVIYPYTD
-494 LLLHDMGDELADRTI
+494 LLLHDMGNNLADRTI
-509 AGKLPSKG
+509 AGKLPSKD

-563 WHGGEAMKQ
+563 WHGGEAEKQ
-572 QQKVLKLD
+572 KQKVLKLD
-580 KQGRAE
+580 KQGRSE
-586 LNAFLMS
+586 LNAFLKS

>member
-1 MSEYA
+1 MKAIYTKSSA
-6 ATTNRLEVDNFI
+6 
-18 ARDFNDS
+18 S
-25 IRELRYSMHIK
+25 
-36 KFSTAKPLFTS
+36 LFPS
-47 HSSFIP
+47 KRSNNLPS
-53 KPINTSISMSTP
+53 KLVLM
-65 LILSLALIVALSVSG
+65 ILGTVALSA
-80 CQPNKETDSNAAN
+80 CQPADSVSNDTSDSESTAN
-93 KDSNIQ
+93 T
-99 QNSSSQVL
+99 
-107 NSERIQ
+107 SEKNQ
-113 TIEALAGVP
+113 PLTSEHTKNIEALAGVP
-122 MQQLASFDPQE
+122 MQQLVSFDPQE
-133 IKQGGDT
+133 IKQGGDS
-140 GISITSSE
+140 GISISSAE

-157 TASRKG
+157 AASRKG

-172 RQPWVIAPASTDS
+172 KQPWVIAPASTDS

-211 LTSEDDADSLLIRLA
+211 MTADDDADSLLIRLS
-226 MPATTNK
+226 MPATTDE
-233 QRQQLQNSLI
+233 QREQLKNSLI

-262 VPAEARIAVEWRDK
+262 VPAEARIAVQWTDK
-276 PVTFADGHVETLR
+276 PVTFADGYIETLR

-297 PGYGPFDDELMVSP
+297 PGYGAFDDAMMVSP
-311 RIALPMIGLGLLE
+311 RVALPMIGLGLLE
-324 QIPDADIKKQAIKA
+324 QIPDNDIKKQAVNQDK
-338 NNADSDIKGK
+338 SDISGK

-359 VALGRFG
+359 QALGRFG
-366 WKAGQTKLLTQNQS
+366 WKAGQTKLITQNQS

-406 NATTGADE
+406 KAATGADG
-414 QGNGKP
+414 QGNGKL

-437 NLAVPHRRNADDKI
+437 NLAVPHRRNADDAL

-480 HIEQHGQVIYPYTD
+480 HLEQHGQVIYPYTD
-494 LLLHDMGDELADRTI
+494 LLLHDMGDDLADRTI
-509 AGKLPSKG
+509 AGKLPPKDF
-517 LQVEFLANS
+517 QVEFLASS
-526 YEWRTPALWGIGLA
+526 YEWRTPALWGVGLA

-563 WHGGEAMKQ
+563 WHGGEAKKQ
-572 QQKVLKLD
+572 QQEVLKLD
-580 KQGRAE
+580 KKGRTE
-586 LNAFLMS
+586 LNAFLKS